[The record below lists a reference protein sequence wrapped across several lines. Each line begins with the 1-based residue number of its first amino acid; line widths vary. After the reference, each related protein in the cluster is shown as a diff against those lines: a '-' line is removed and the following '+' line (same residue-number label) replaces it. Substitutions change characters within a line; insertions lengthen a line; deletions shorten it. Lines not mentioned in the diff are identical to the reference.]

1 VDLPTDLQYTENH
14 EWIRLEGD
22 VGTIGITDYAQGELT
37 DIVFVELPDVGD
49 TFSQGDS
56 FGTIEAIKA
65 VSDLFCPLDGTIVEI
80 NEELSEHPE
89 WVNDDAY
96 GEGWMIKIQLTDPS
110 QTADLLSPDAYE
122 EIIG

>member
-1 VDLPTDLQYTENH
+1 MDLPTDLQYTEDH

-37 DIVFVELPDVGD
+37 DIVFVELPEVGD
-49 TFSQGDS
+49 TFGQGDS

>member
-1 VDLPTDLQYTENH
+1 MDLPTDLQYTENH

>member
-1 VDLPTDLQYTENH
+1 VDLPTDLQYTEDH

-37 DIVFVELPDVGD
+37 DIVFVELPEVGD
-49 TFSQGDS
+49 TFGQGDS

-96 GEGWMIKIQLTDPS
+96 GEGWMIKIQLTDTS
-110 QTADLLSPDAYE
+110 QAADLLSPDAYE